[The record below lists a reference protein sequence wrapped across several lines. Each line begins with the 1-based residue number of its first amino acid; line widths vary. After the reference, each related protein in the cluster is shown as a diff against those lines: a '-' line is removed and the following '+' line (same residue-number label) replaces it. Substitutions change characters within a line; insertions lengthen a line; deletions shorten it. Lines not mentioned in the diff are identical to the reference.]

1 MPPAEKVN
9 LSIRY
14 GVKPLPSQLRLL
26 PKTLQTPLA
35 DTLHG
40 KTMTGAGAGAEQTSK
55 AIEEER
61 QKGSPC
67 RGVLS
72 LFVVAAARPLC
83 EQTKTQ
89 IRILLLLLIL
99 LFLLIPLLCFVQ
111 SACSPSTV
119 AHSNL
124 CRSWVIC
131 STRSFR
137 VLHAG
142 VAQICDT
149 AAQTDTLLSNR
160 RALRLLPLM
169 LLFPSYSPPS
179 LRACHLASW
188 CEHMPGA
195 CGTVPRPQ
203 STIHLQPFVE
213 PLTLPTPSHLPP
225 CPHSFWVCDF
235 YLFIFVFRRFRS
247 TFLMPVKHE
256 NAFAIHTQ
264 IPPRLLSPHTTPH
277 YYSILVLLGLSCPLT
292 GPTKPCSPHGYS
304 DGDSRHLLE
313 CNEFLTI

>member
-40 KTMTGAGAGAEQTSK
+40 NTMTGAGAGAEQTSK
-55 AIEEER
+55 AIEEEK

-131 STRSFR
+131 STRSFL

-169 LLFPSYSPPS
+169 LFFPSNPPPS
-179 LRACHLASW
+179 LR
-188 CEHMPGA
+188 
-195 CGTVPRPQ
+195 
-203 STIHLQPFVE
+203 
-213 PLTLPTPSHLPP
+213 
-225 CPHSFWVCDF
+225 
-235 YLFIFVFRRFRS
+235 
-247 TFLMPVKHE
+247 
-256 NAFAIHTQ
+256 
-264 IPPRLLSPHTTPH
+264 
-277 YYSILVLLGLSCPLT
+277 GLSSCKLV
-292 GPTKPCSPHGYS
+292 
-304 DGDSRHLLE
+304 
-313 CNEFLTI
+313 